1 MKPEQPPKQLVL
13 HAGAH
18 FTETDR
24 LLKSLLRNHN
34 DLASMGVAI
43 PGPGRYRRLLRDTL
57 NAMSQNTPAAD
68 AREVLL
74 DTILDDDGAHRMV
87 LSNPHFFGSAQI
99 ALQSGILYPKAA
111 EKLRRFTHLFAP
123 DKVELFLA
131 LRNPASFMPT
141 VYQKMETSSVSALLG
156 QADPLDIRWSNLIV
170 DLHEAAPHV
179 TFRIWCNEDAPLLW
193 ANIVRAMAGLE
204 DDRKIFGGFDLLG
217 TIMSKEGMTR
227 FRAYLKSHPVMS
239 EAQKRRV
246 ITAFLDKF
254 ALDEAIEEE
263 LNMPGLNDGLVED
276 MTEVYDADISEI
288 ETFPWVSMIR
298 P

>member
-1 MKPEQPPKQLVL
+1 MTREQPPKQLVL

-34 DLASMGVAI
+34 DLARMGVAV
-43 PGPGRYRRLLRDTL
+43 PGPGRYRRLLRDAL
-57 NAMSQNTPAAD
+57 NAMSQNAPAAD
-68 AREVLL
+68 AREILL
-74 DTILDDDGAHRMV
+74 DAILDDDSAHRMV

-99 ALQSGILYPKAA
+99 ALQSGVLYPKAA

-123 DKVELFLA
+123 DKIELFLA

-141 VYQKMETSSVSALLG
+141 VFQKMETGSVRALLG
-156 QADPLDIRWSNLIV
+156 AADPLDIRWSDLIL

-179 TFRIWCNEDAPLLW
+179 TFRIWCNEDAPLIW
-193 ANIVRAMAGLE
+193 ANIIRSLAGIE
-204 DDRKIFGGFDLLG
+204 DDRKIFGGFDLLS
-217 TIMSKEGMTR
+217 TIMSKEGMLR

-254 ALDEAIEEE
+254 ALDDAIEEE
-263 LNMPGLNDGLVED
+263 LNMPGLNDGLVSD
-276 MTEVYDADISEI
+276 MTEIYEADVAEI
-288 ETFPWVSMIR
+288 QTLPGVTLIQ